1 MKKIIACLM
10 ACFAVFAFSA
20 CSLNKSGTPD
30 SKGKEPL
37 KIICTNFASYD
48 FVRQIVGDKAEVTML
63 LKPGAEA
70 HSYEPSPKDIQAIG
84 KSTQKCMERQ
94 ALFFRSHPPHFFHCY
109 RQFLKPLHS
118 SASPGSK

>member
-10 ACFAVFAFSA
+10 ACFTVFAFAA
-20 CSLNKSGTPD
+20 CSLNKSGTPN

-70 HSYEPSPKDIQAIG
+70 HSYEPLRKTSRP
-84 KSTQKCMERQ
+84 
-94 ALFFRSHPPHFFHCY
+94 
-109 RQFLKPLHS
+109 
-118 SASPGSK
+118 SARATFSFTPAATPMNGWTAC

>member
-10 ACFAVFAFSA
+10 ACFAVFAFAA

-48 FVRQIVGDKAEVTML
+48 FVRQIVGDKAYGYMT
-63 LKPGAEA
+63 
-70 HSYEPSPKDIQAIG
+70 
-84 KSTQKCMERQ
+84 
-94 ALFFRSHPPHFFHCY
+94 
-109 RQFLKPLHS
+109 
-118 SASPGSK
+118 